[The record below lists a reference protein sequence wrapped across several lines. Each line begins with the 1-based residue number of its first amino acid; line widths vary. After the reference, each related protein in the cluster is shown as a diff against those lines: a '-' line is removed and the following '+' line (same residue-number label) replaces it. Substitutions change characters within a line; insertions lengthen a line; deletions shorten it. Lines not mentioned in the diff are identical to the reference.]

1 MLFTSY
7 NFVGFLI
14 LLVTLYYII
23 PKKFGWVLLLIGSYV
38 FYFFA
43 GLFYPLFLF
52 FTTLTTYL
60 IARKMDDIK
69 DQQKYY
75 ISFHRDELTRDER
88 KEYNKQMKNKRKRWM
103 ILCLL
108 INFGILAVLKYTN
121 FAIDNINSILGTFHS
136 SKELDA
142 LDIILPMGISFYTF
156 QSMAYLIDVYWEK
169 VSAQRNFFKFALFVS
184 FFPQLIQ
191 GPISRY
197 NDLSKTL
204 FERHSFAWENIKN
217 GLIRVMWGYFKK
229 LIIADRIIAAVK
241 SLIESP
247 DYYSGVFVLL
257 LIVFYGI
264 ELYADFTGG
273 IDITIGIAQM
283 LGIKVTENFE
293 RPFFSKNI
301 AEYWRRWHIT
311 MGTWFKDYVFYPLSI
326 SGWMKKITSFSKGH
340 FGKGAAKRVPIYI
353 ATMITW
359 FATGI
364 WHGANWNFIVWGLM
378 NGMVILI
385 SQELNPLYERFSLR
399 FPRLANSRGFDG
411 FRVIRTFLLMG
422 SLRLFDCYRDVKTS
436 FVMFFTMFTQ
446 FNPFE
451 VTKKELLDL
460 GLSMTDYTIVFGGV
474 LVMFTYSMLSRS
486 GSVREKLNKKP
497 FILRYAIYISLIY
510 AVLLLGAYSIGY
522 DANQFIY
529 NQF

>member
-229 LIIADRIIAAVK
+229 LIIAD
-241 SLIESP
+241 P
-247 DYYSGVFVLL
+247 
-257 LIVFYGI
+257 
-264 ELYADFTGG
+264 
-273 IDITIGIAQM
+273 
-283 LGIKVTENFE
+283 
-293 RPFFSKNI
+293 
-301 AEYWRRWHIT
+301 
-311 MGTWFKDYVFYPLSI
+311 
-326 SGWMKKITSFSKGH
+326 
-340 FGKGAAKRVPIYI
+340 
-353 ATMITW
+353 
-359 FATGI
+359 
-364 WHGANWNFIVWGLM
+364 
-378 NGMVILI
+378 
-385 SQELNPLYERFSLR
+385 
-399 FPRLANSRGFDG
+399 
-411 FRVIRTFLLMG
+411 
-422 SLRLFDCYRDVKTS
+422 
-436 FVMFFTMFTQ
+436 
-446 FNPFE
+446 
-451 VTKKELLDL
+451 
-460 GLSMTDYTIVFGGV
+460 
-474 LVMFTYSMLSRS
+474 
-486 GSVREKLNKKP
+486 
-497 FILRYAIYISLIY
+497 
-510 AVLLLGAYSIGY
+510 
-522 DANQFIY
+522 
-529 NQF
+529 